1 MGVRVTGSEGPR
13 MNERKEWK
21 AAGEERTKGF
31 RGEGNGLW
39 VWEANKDRCVQ
50 MEKVTGSA
58 VSHLGVSWGKAGV
71 TFSAAGL
78 VEDIFLENHLLLCGG
93 KCIIIIL

>member
-1 MGVRVTGSEGPR
+1 MK
-13 MNERKEWK
+13 ERSGKQL
-21 AAGEERTKGF
+21 GRTKGF

-58 VSHLGVSWGKAGV
+58 ASHLGVSWGKAGV

-78 VEDIFLENHLLLCGG
+78 VEDIFLENHLLLRGG